1 VQTADVVEARPA
13 FSDYEEIFMIGHSS
27 TFRKSLRFVMALVM
41 ASVCVVAAAE
51 SGGQAVNAGT
61 KVAFRAPQNTAPAMR
76 LTENNELVLSAAPRE
91 DDAEAETIYGPVAEY
106 LSTVLGKKVVFK
118 HAGNWGVYQGLMQKG
133 AYDIVFDG
141 PHFNSWRVDR
151 VQHNVLAKV
160 PGEHVFVVLVKKD
173 NDKIR
178 ELKQLAGRTICGHA
192 PPNLGTL
199 TALNEFDNP
208 ARQPIIVNIDGWK
221 HIYQGMLA
229 GKCVAAAIPLK
240 KLEQFEKDSGRQAK
254 IVFRGATLPDN
265 ALSAG
270 PRLSLQDQEK
280 ITRALLTPE
289 GEKAT
294 MKLREKYAAGRPF
307 TAASNKEFAGLGTYL
322 KNEWGY

>member
-1 VQTADVVEARPA
+1 MHKRYGYPFKQTALFLIATGTV
-13 FSDYEEIFMIGHSS
+13 
-27 TFRKSLRFVMALVM
+27 L
-41 ASVCVVAAAE
+41 AAATATAE
-51 SGGQAVNAGT
+51 SAGQKASPAT
-61 KVAFRAPQNTAPAMR
+61 KVAYRTTTNDTAPAFR

-91 DDAEAETIYGPVAEY
+91 ESAEAEAIYGPVAEY
-106 LSTVLGKKVVFK
+106 LSTALGKKVVFK

-151 VQHNVLAKV
+151 AQHNVLVKV
-160 PGEHVFVVLVKKD
+160 PGDHVFVVLVRKD

-178 ELKQLAGRTICGHA
+178 ELKQLAGRSLCAHA

-199 TALNEFDNP
+199 TALNEFENP
-208 ARQPIIVNIDGWK
+208 ARQPIIINTDGWK
-221 HIYQGMLA
+221 EIYQGLLA
-229 GKCVAAAIPLK
+229 NKCVAAVMPLK
-240 KLEQFEKDSGRQAK
+240 ALEKFEKDTGHQTK

-265 ALSAG
+265 AVSAG
-270 PRLSLQDQEK
+270 PRLNAQDQEK
-280 ITRALLTPE
+280 ITRALLSPE

-294 MKLREKYAAGRPF
+294 AKLRAKYASNKPF
-307 TAASNKEFAGLGTYL
+307 SAANNKEFAGLGTYL

>member
-1 VQTADVVEARPA
+1 MRRRYGYPFKQTVPFLIA
-13 FSDYEEIFMIGHSS
+13 IG
-27 TFRKSLRFVMALVM
+27 TAL
-41 ASVCVVAAAE
+41 AAAAAAAE
-51 SGGQAVNAGT
+51 STAQKVAPAT
-61 KVAFRAPQNTAPAMR
+61 KVAYRTTTNDTTPAFR

-91 DDAEAETIYGPVAEY
+91 ESAEAEAIYGPVAEH
-106 LSTVLGKKVVFK
+106 LSTALGKKVVFK

-151 VQHNVLAKV
+151 AQHNVLVKV
-160 PGEHVFVVLVKKD
+160 PGDHVFVVLVRKD

-178 ELKQLAGRTICGHA
+178 ELKQLAGRSLCAHA

-199 TALNEFDNP
+199 TALNEFENP
-208 ARQPIIVNIDGWK
+208 ARQPIIINTDGWK
-221 HIYQGMLA
+221 EIYQGMLA
-229 GKCVAAAIPLK
+229 NKCVAAVIPLK
-240 KLEQFEKDSGRQAK
+240 ALEKFEKDTGPQAK

-265 ALSAG
+265 AVSAG
-270 PRLSLQDQEK
+270 PRLSAQDQEK
-280 ITRALLTPE
+280 VTRALLSPE

-294 MKLREKYAAGRPF
+294 AKLRAKYASNKPF
-307 TAASNKEFAGLGTYL
+307 SAANNKEFAGLGTYL

>member
-1 VQTADVVEARPA
+1 
-13 FSDYEEIFMIGHSS
+13 
-27 TFRKSLRFVMALVM
+27 
-41 ASVCVVAAAE
+41 
-51 SGGQAVNAGT
+51 
-61 KVAFRAPQNTAPAMR
+61 
-76 LTENNELVLSAAPRE
+76 
-91 DDAEAETIYGPVAEY
+91 
-106 LSTVLGKKVVFK
+106 
-118 HAGNWGVYQGLMQKG
+118 MQKG

-151 VQHNVLAKV
+151 AQHNVLAKV

-173 NDKIR
+173 NDKVR
-178 ELKQLAGRTICGHA
+178 ELKQLAGRSICAHA

-221 HIYQGMLA
+221 NIYQGMLA

-270 PRLSLQDQEK
+270 PRLNAQDQEK
-280 ITRALLTPE
+280 IARALLSPE

-294 MKLREKYAAGRPF
+294 LKLRNKYAGGKAF
-307 TAASNKEFAGLGTYL
+307 AAASNKEFAGLGTYL

>member
-1 VQTADVVEARPA
+1 
-13 FSDYEEIFMIGHSS
+13 MIGHSSS

-141 PHFNSWRVDR
+141 PHFVSWRMAR
-151 VQHNVLAKV
+151 LQHVPMVKFPGNLVFVLA
-160 PGEHVFVVLVKKD
+160 VKKD
-173 NDKIR
+173 QARING
-178 ELKQLAGRTICGHA
+178 LKDMAGRTMCA
-192 PPNLGTL
+192 FPPPNLATL
-199 TALNEFDNP
+199 SVQFEFDNP
-208 ARQPIIVNIDGWK
+208 ARQPMILESETFPQSYKKMVE
-221 HIYQGMLA
+221 
-229 GKCVAAAIPLK
+229 GKCVGAILQK
-240 KLEQFEKDSGRQAK
+240 KLFEDLDKEKQLAKVLFTSKPVPNQA
-254 IVFRGATLPDN
+254 F
-265 ALSAG
+265 SAG
-270 PRLSLQDQEK
+270 PKVTPEMRERIVK
-280 ITRALLTPE
+280 ALLSPE
-289 GEKAT
+289 GAAATQKMRDIYKAKT
-294 MKLREKYAAGRPF
+294 LAPATVE
-307 TAASNKEFAGLGTYL
+307 EFQGLGVLLRDVYGFGL
-322 KNEWGY
+322 

>member
-1 VQTADVVEARPA
+1 
-13 FSDYEEIFMIGHSS
+13 MIGHSS
-27 TFRKSLRFVMALVM
+27 STFGKSSRFSLALVL
-41 ASVCVVAAAE
+41 ASACAGAAAE
-51 SGGQAVNAGT
+51 SGGQAAATGT
-61 KVAFRAPQNTAPAMR
+61 KVAFRTPQNTAPAIH

-91 DDAEAETIYGPVAEY
+91 DDAEAEAIYGPVAGY
-106 LSTVLGKKVVFK
+106 LSTVLGKKVVFR

-160 PGEHVFVVLVKKD
+160 PGDHVFVALVKKD

-199 TALNEFDNP
+199 TALNEFENP

-221 HIYQGMLA
+221 NIYQGMLA
-229 GKCVAAAIPLK
+229 GKCVAAVVPVKA
-240 KLEQFEKDSGRQAK
+240 LEKFEKDTGRQAK
-254 IVFRGATLPDN
+254 IVFRGAALPDN
-265 ALSAG
+265 AFSAG
-270 PRLSLQDQEK
+270 PRLSVQDQEK
-280 ITRALLTPE
+280 IARALFSPE

-294 MKLREKYAAGRPF
+294 LKLREKYAAGKPF
-307 TAASNKEFAGLGTYL
+307 SATSNKEFAGLGNYL

>member
-1 VQTADVVEARPA
+1 MRKRYGYPFKQTALFLIATGTV
-13 FSDYEEIFMIGHSS
+13 
-27 TFRKSLRFVMALVM
+27 L
-41 ASVCVVAAAE
+41 AAAAATAE
-51 SGGQAVNAGT
+51 STGQKTSPAT
-61 KVAFRAPQNTAPAMR
+61 KVAYRTTTNDTAPAFR

-91 DDAEAETIYGPVAEY
+91 ESAEAEAIYGPVAEH
-106 LSTVLGKKVVFK
+106 LSTALGKKVVFK

-151 VQHNVLAKV
+151 AQHNVLVKV
-160 PGEHVFVVLVKKD
+160 PGDHVFVVLVRKD

-178 ELKQLAGRTICGHA
+178 ELKQLAGRSICAHA

-199 TALNEFDNP
+199 TALNEFENP
-208 ARQPIIVNIDGWK
+208 ARQPIIINTDGWK
-221 HIYQGMLA
+221 EIYQGLLA
-229 GKCVAAAIPLK
+229 NKCVAAVMPLK
-240 KLEQFEKDSGRQAK
+240 ALEKFEKDTGHQTK

-265 ALSAG
+265 AVSAG
-270 PRLSLQDQEK
+270 PRLSAQDQEK
-280 ITRALLTPE
+280 ITRALLSPE

-294 MKLREKYAAGRPF
+294 AKLRAKYASNKPF
-307 TAASNKEFAGLGTYL
+307 SAANNKEFAGLGTYL

>member
-1 VQTADVVEARPA
+1 MHKRYGYPFKQTALFLIATGTV
-13 FSDYEEIFMIGHSS
+13 
-27 TFRKSLRFVMALVM
+27 L
-41 ASVCVVAAAE
+41 AAATATAE
-51 SGGQAVNAGT
+51 STGQKASPAT
-61 KVAFRAPQNTAPAMR
+61 KVAYRTTTNDTAPAFR

-91 DDAEAETIYGPVAEY
+91 ESAEAEAIYGPVAEY
-106 LSTVLGKKVVFK
+106 LSTALGKKVVFK

-151 VQHNVLAKV
+151 AQHNVLVKV
-160 PGEHVFVVLVKKD
+160 PGDHVFVVLVRKD

-178 ELKQLAGRTICGHA
+178 ELKQLAGRSLCAHA

-199 TALNEFDNP
+199 TALNEFENP
-208 ARQPIIVNIDGWK
+208 ARQPIIINTDGWK
-221 HIYQGMLA
+221 EIYQGLLA
-229 GKCVAAAIPLK
+229 NKCVAAVMPLK
-240 KLEQFEKDSGRQAK
+240 ALEKFEKDTGHQTK

-265 ALSAG
+265 AVSAG
-270 PRLSLQDQEK
+270 PRLSTQDQEK
-280 ITRALLTPE
+280 LTRALLSPE

-294 MKLREKYAAGRPF
+294 AKLRAKYASNKPF
-307 TAASNKEFAGLGTYL
+307 SAANNKEFAGLGTYL

>member
-1 VQTADVVEARPA
+1 MGGYNR
-13 FSDYEEIFMIGHSS
+13 Y
-27 TFRKSLRFVMALVM
+27 TFGKTSRFILVLGLALTS
-41 ASVCVVAAAE
+41 AGTAAE
-51 SGGQAVNAGT
+51 SGGQAASSGT

-76 LTENNELVLSAAPRE
+76 LTENDELVMSAAPRE
-91 DDAEAETIYGPVAEY
+91 ESADADSIYGPVAEY
-106 LSTVLGKKVVFK
+106 LSTVLGKKVIFK

-151 VQHNVLAKV
+151 VQHNVLVKV
-160 PGEHVFVVLVKKD
+160 PGDHVFVVLVKKD

-178 ELKQLAGRTICGHA
+178 ELKQLAGRTICAHA

-199 TALNEFDNP
+199 TAINEFDNP

-221 HIYQGMLA
+221 NIYAGMLA
-229 GKCVAAAIPLK
+229 NKCVAAVLPLK
-240 KLEQFEKDSGRQAK
+240 TLEQLEKDTGRVTK

-270 PRLSLQDQEK
+270 PRLSAQDQEK
-280 ITRALLTPE
+280 ITRALLSPE

-294 MKLREKYAAGRPF
+294 AKLREKYAAGKLF
-307 TAASNKEFAGLGTYL
+307 TAANNKEFAGLDTYL